1 MTRLLT
7 EALMRPNCG
16 FLQMFYAHTKQ
27 QWNEDTALLNRVCDE
42 IIAERRQN
50 PQSEAHDVLDRM
62 LFGKDAKT
70 GEGLSD
76 ENIRYQMIT
85 FLMAGESCLVTSAI
99 SAM

>member
-7 EALMRPNCG
+7 EALMRPNRG
-16 FLQMFYAHTKQ
+16 PLQMFYASSSR
-27 QWNEDTALLNRVCDE
+27 QWDVDTALLNKVCDE
-42 IIAERRQN
+42 IIAERRAN
-50 PQSEAHDVLDRM
+50 PQPEAHDVLDRM

-85 FLMAGESCLVTSAI
+85 FLIAGE
-99 SAM
+99 